1 MERKGMRRVKRPLK
15 VSEINEKKSS
25 TLNPTVVESIRHIGF
40 YISHFVTQV
49 LIRELD
55 KQKLLDND
63 NLLTT

>member
-25 TLNPTVVESIRHIGF
+25 TLNPTVVGF

-55 KQKLLDND
+55 KQKLLDNY

>member
-1 MERKGMRRVKRPLK
+1 MERKGMRRMKRPLK

-25 TLNPTVVESIRHIGF
+25 TLNPTVVESRHIGF